1 MDEVNDERRRFLQ
14 AAGQLIAAL
23 PFLSMASPGLAETA
37 KGTGVRQTSDHPA
50 GASTLVSLNIRDFG
64 AAGDAKTKDT
74 LAIQEALDRCSVLG
88 GGPVLVPKGGYL
100 VGAIVLR
107 SNTLLLLADGATLIG
122 SHDLADYPLTQVRWE
137 GRWTEGHMGL
147 VSATDA
153 VNIGIAGSG
162 KIVGNEAIK
171 GRVDPETQVRHPAL
185 LEFTSCKNVR
195 VEHCVTIQN
204 DMWSI
209 HPTYCED
216 IAFRDLTVQGGAD
229 GIDVD
234 SCRRVIIDGCTFS
247 TGDDCISL
255 KSGRGEE
262 GYAIQRPTE
271 NVRITNCT
279 FADSH
284 WACIGIGSETSGGIR
299 DVHVENCKCVAA
311 RTFAIYIKSRV
322 GRGAYVKDIFME
334 DIEVSGA
341 QQGFLRINTLD
352 SGKQDEFPVP
362 GVEGIPEIQGFHF
375 SNVRVT
381 DVPVL
386 VQATSILPG
395 KPLQGF
401 SLTNVIGTCGMGI
414 FLANTTQA
422 VLHAINVT
430 GFSGALLNIYN
441 VTGTGL
447 KGGAPLEATK
457 IPAAIPPPAQPY
469 SLH

>member
-1 MDEVNDERRRFLQ
+1 MPHKGVYGHSMGNGKIKSTRQYQPVKFRERFNH
-14 AAGQLIAAL
+14 
-23 PFLSMASPGLAETA
+23 AS
-37 KGTGVRQTSDHPA
+37 VD
-50 GASTLVSLNIRDFG
+50 
-64 AAGDAKTKDT
+64 
-74 LAIQEALDRCSVLG
+74 
-88 GGPVLVPKGGYL
+88 
-100 VGAIVLR
+100 
-107 SNTLLLLADGATLIG
+107 
-122 SHDLADYPLTQVRWE
+122 SHRL
-137 GRWTEGHMGL
+137 
-147 VSATDA
+147 A
-153 VNIGIAGSG
+153 VN
-162 KIVGNEAIK
+162 
-171 GRVDPETQVRHPAL
+171 
-185 LEFTSCKNVR
+185 
-195 VEHCVTIQN
+195 
-204 DMWSI
+204 
-209 HPTYCED
+209 
-216 IAFRDLTVQGGAD
+216 
-229 GIDVD
+229 
-234 SCRRVIIDGCTFS
+234 
-247 TGDDCISL
+247 DCISL

-299 DVHVENCKCVAA
+299 DVHVKHCKCVAA

-352 SGKQDEFPVP
+352 SGKQGEFPVP
-362 GVEGIPEIQGFHF
+362 RVEGTPEIQGFHF

-401 SLTNVIGTCGMGI
+401 SLTNVTGTCGKGI

-441 VTGTGL
+441 VTGTDL
-447 KGGAPLEATK
+447 KGAAPLEATK